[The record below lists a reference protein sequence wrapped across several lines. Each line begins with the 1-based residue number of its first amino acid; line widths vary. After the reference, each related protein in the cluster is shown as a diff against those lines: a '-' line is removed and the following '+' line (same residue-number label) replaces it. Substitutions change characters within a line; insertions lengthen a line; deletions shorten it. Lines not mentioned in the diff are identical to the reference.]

1 MSKMLSLMKAL
12 MLLFCFFVIQSE
24 CHIAEILF
32 DEEDLS
38 PGNVAANNGNH
49 NLPTS
54 FGRNGGN
61 LEENSGNICHI
72 EFQVLKRAT
81 GHCMKLGK
89 GSAKGCVSGTYIHP
103 FHPECL

>member
-1 MSKMLSLMKAL
+1 MKAL
-12 MLLFCFFVIQSE
+12 ALILCFIVIPSK

-38 PGNVAANNGNH
+38 PGNNAANNANH
-49 NLPTS
+49 MPSS
-54 FGRNGGN
+54 FMRNGGSS
-61 LEENSGNICHI
+61 EEGSGNICHI